1 MEIKRENIDDL
12 NAILKLKIVKSDYAE
27 KVENVLKDY
36 RKKANIKGFR
46 PGMVPI
52 GVIRKMYGNAVKID
66 EINKTVSE
74 SIHKFITDEKI
85 NILGDPLPK
94 SDEHEN
100 FNFELQDDFSFTF
113 EIGISPAFELG
124 INNKSKINAYN
135 IAIDEKMKNDYASN
149 YARRFGE
156 FRKADISDEK
166 DILKGRITA
175 IDNEGNPRAE
185 GPSNEESTLAV
196 DIIRDEEIKKSFIGK
211 NENDAVDFDIRKAFP
226 NENEIAGLLKKNKE
240 EVKEI
245 EGNFR
250 FTITEITRFHPAD
263 INQELFNRIYGEGV
277 VNSEEEFMKKIEEE
291 ITASLK
297 QESDFK
303 LMQDIKKLTI
313 DKTDLA
319 LPEDFLKRW
328 LLKVNE
334 KTTNEEIDKEFDS
347 FRQDLK
353 WQLIKNKVA
362 KDNEVKITE
371 EELLKEAEKMTR
383 FQFRQYGLFYA
394 TDEQISNYA
403 RETLKREDDAKRI
416 ADNILEDK
424 VINHLKDLVKTEEKN
439 VSVEEFNKLF
449 E

>member
-1 MEIKRENIDDL
+1 MDITRENIDDL
-12 NAILKLKIVKSDYAE
+12 NALLKVKIVKADYAE

-74 SIHKFITDEKI
+74 KIHKYLTDEKI

-94 SDEHEN
+94 KDEHEN
-100 FNFELQDDFSFTF
+100 INFELQDDFSFTF
-113 EIGISPAFELG
+113 ELGLAPVFELG
-124 INNKSKINAYN
+124 ISKKNKVSAYN
-135 IAIDEKMKNDYASN
+135 IAIDEKMKNDQAAN

-156 FRKADISDEK
+156 FRKADISEEK

-175 IDNEGNPRAE
+175 VDNEGNPRTE
-185 GPSNEESTLAV
+185 GATNEESTLSV
-196 DIIRDEEIKKSFIGK
+196 DIIKDDELKKLFIGK
-211 NENDAVDFDIRKAFP
+211 NINDSVDFDIKKAFP
-226 NENEIAGLLKKNKE
+226 NENEIAGLLKKKKE
-240 EVKEI
+240 EVKNV

-250 FTITEITRFHPAD
+250 FTITEITRFHPAE

-277 VNSEEEFMKKIEEE
+277 VNSEEEFMNKIEEE
-291 ITASLK
+291 ITSSLK
-297 QESDFK
+297 HESDYR
-303 LMQDIKKLTI
+303 LMQDVKKLTV
-313 DKTDLA
+313 DKTDLS

-328 LLKVNE
+328 LLRVNE
-334 KTTNEEIDKEFDS
+334 NTTDEEIEKEFDS
-347 FRQDLK
+347 FRKDLK

-371 EELLKEAEKMTR
+371 EEMQQEAEKVTR

-403 RETLKREDDAKRI
+403 RETLKKKDDAKRI
-416 ADNILEDK
+416 ADKILEDK
-424 VINHLKDLVKTEEKN
+424 VFGLLKELVKIEDKN
-439 VSVEEFNKLF
+439 ITVEEFNKLF

>member
-1 MEIKRENIDDL
+1 MDITRENIDDL
-12 NAILKLKIVKSDYAE
+12 NALLKVKIVKADYAE

-74 SIHKFITDEKI
+74 KIHKYLTDEKI

-94 SDEHEN
+94 KDEHEN
-100 FNFELQDDFSFTF
+100 INFELQDDFSFTF
-113 EIGISPAFELG
+113 ELGLAPVFELG
-124 INNKSKINAYN
+124 ISKKNKVSAYN
-135 IAIDEKMKNDYASN
+135 IAIDEKMKNDQAAN

-156 FRKADISDEK
+156 FRKADISEEK

-175 IDNEGNPRAE
+175 VDNEGNPRTE
-185 GPSNEESTLAV
+185 GATNEESTLSV
-196 DIIRDEEIKKSFIGK
+196 DIIKDDELKKLFIGK
-211 NENDAVDFDIRKAFP
+211 NINDSVDFDIKKAFP
-226 NENEIAGLLKKNKE
+226 NENEIAGLLKKKKE
-240 EVKEI
+240 EVKNV

-250 FTITEITRFHPAD
+250 FTITEITRFHPAE

-291 ITASLK
+291 ITSSLK
-297 QESDFK
+297 HESDYR
-303 LMQDIKKLTI
+303 LMQDVKKLTV
-313 DKTDLA
+313 DKTDLS

-328 LLKVNE
+328 LLRVNE
-334 KTTNEEIDKEFDS
+334 NTTDEEIEKEFDS
-347 FRQDLK
+347 FRKDLK

-362 KDNEVKITE
+362 KD
-371 EELLKEAEKMTR
+371 EKVTR

-403 RETLKREDDAKRI
+403 RETLKKKDDAKRI
-416 ADNILEDK
+416 ADKILEDK
-424 VINHLKDLVKTEEKN
+424 VFGLLKELVKIEDKN
-439 VSVEEFNKLF
+439 ITVEEFNKLF

>member
-1 MEIKRENIDDL
+1 MDIARENIDDL
-12 NAILKLKIVKSDYAE
+12 NALLKVKIVKADYAE

-46 PGMVPI
+46 PGMVPL

-66 EINKTVSE
+66 EINKSVSE
-74 SIHKFITDEKI
+74 NIHKYLTDEKI

-94 SDEHEN
+94 KDEHEN
-100 FNFELQDDFSFTF
+100 INFELQDDFSFTF
-113 EIGISPAFELG
+113 ELGLAPVFELG
-124 INNKSKINAYN
+124 ISKKNKVSAYN
-135 IAIDEKMKNDYASN
+135 IAIDEKMKNDHAAN

-156 FRKADISDEK
+156 FRKADISEEK
-166 DILKGRITA
+166 DILKGKMTA
-175 IDNEGNPRAE
+175 IDNEGNPRTE
-185 GPSNEESTLAV
+185 GPTNEESTLSV
-196 DIIRDEEIKKSFIGK
+196 DIIKDDELKKLFIGK
-211 NENDAVDFDIRKAFP
+211 SENDSVDFDIKKAFP
-226 NENEIAGLLKKNKE
+226 NENEIAGLLKKKKE
-240 EVKEI
+240 EVKDI

-250 FTITEITRFHPAD
+250 FTITEITRFHPAE

-277 VNSEEEFMKKIEEE
+277 VNSEEKFMKKIEEE

-297 QESDFK
+297 SESDYK
-303 LMQDIKKLTI
+303 LMQDVKKLTV
-313 DKTDLA
+313 DKTDLS

-328 LLKVNE
+328 LLRVNE
-334 KTTNEEIDKEFDS
+334 NTTDEEIEKEFDS
-347 FRQDLK
+347 FRKDLK

-371 EELLKEAEKMTR
+371 EEMQHEAEKVTR

-403 RETLKREDDAKRI
+403 KETLKKKDDAKRI
-416 ADNILEDK
+416 ADKILEDK
-424 VINHLKDLVKTEEKN
+424 VIGLLKELVKIEDKN
-439 VSVEEFNKLF
+439 ITVEEFNKLF